1 MSLESYARALPKAEL
16 HVHLEGSIQ
25 PATLLTLARRNG
37 VKLLAESVEDLRE
50 WFRFRDFEHFV
61 TVYLAITRCLR
72 TAADYELIAYEFGAE
87 MARQN
92 TRYAEITFTPGT
104 HEAMGIP
111 HDVYFSGLEQG
122 RARARADFGVEMRWI
137 FDIVRNIADPARRMA
152 AADYTTRVAIED
164 REQGVVALGFA
175 GLERGFAVA
184 PFAPYFERARA
195 AGLHVIP
202 HAGETAGP
210 ESIWDAIRLLGAER
224 IGHGVRAAED
234 PALVAYLAEHALP
247 LEVNVTSNLRLGIYP
262 NLPSHP
268 LPRLLAAGVPITIN
282 SDDPALFNT
291 TLGDE
296 FAQLAGPLGFNA
308 QTIENFAL
316 NGLRYSLLP
325 QGQRAALEER
335 LRAELPQLRALHE
348 VAPA

>member
-37 VKLLAESVEDLRE
+37 VTLPAESVEGLRE

-61 TVYLAITRCLR
+61 AVYLAITRCLR

-137 FDIVRNIADPARRMA
+137 FDIVRNIPDPARRMT

-175 GLERGFAVA
+175 GLERGFAIA
-184 PFAPYFERARA
+184 PFAPFFERART

-224 IGHGVRAAED
+224 IGHGVRAIED
-234 PALVAYLAEHALP
+234 PELVAYLAEHTLP

-262 NLPSHP
+262 DLASHP
-268 LPRLLAAGVPITIN
+268 LSRLMAAGVPITVN

-296 FAQLAGPLGFNA
+296 FAQLGGPLGFDA
-308 QTIENFAL
+308 QTIENIAL

-325 QGQRAALEER
+325 EPEKARLVADQQREVER
-335 LRAELPQLRALHE
+335 LKGVHL
-348 VAPA
+348 